1 MNPILVFLL
10 RLLLLLLAYSFV
22 GWIAFSIFTD
32 LRQGSAKSG
41 PVSFPLITLS
51 SQLDDHSNPKQFSMS
66 QVTIG
71 RDPASDY
78 PVDHPTISL
87 RHCRLSFHN
96 KQWWAED
103 LESTN
108 GSYLNNSQIDSP
120 TVLTDGDELHLGE
133 ICIKIHI
140 N

>member
-10 RLLLLLLAYSFV
+10 RLLLLLLAYSFM

-32 LRQGSAKSG
+32 LRQGSAKSV
-41 PVSFPLITLS
+41 PVSFPLVTLS

>member
-22 GWIAFSIFTD
+22 GWITYSIFTD
-32 LRQGSAKSG
+32 LKQGSAKSG
-41 PVSFPLITLS
+41 PMSIPLITLTS
-51 SQLDDHSNPKQFSMS
+51 ELDESSNPKQFSVS
-66 QVTIG
+66 QLTIG

-78 PVDHPTISL
+78 PVVHPTISL

-108 GSYLNNSQIDSP
+108 GSYLNDSQIDSP
-120 TVLTDGDELHLGE
+120 TVLTDGDQLRLGE
-133 ICIKIHI
+133 IYIKINI

>member
-1 MNPILVFLL
+1 MNPILVFVL

-22 GWIAFSIFTD
+22 GWVAYSIFTD
-32 LRQGSAKSG
+32 LRKGSVKSG
-41 PVSFPLITLS
+41 PVSFPLITLTS
-51 SQLDDHSNPKQFSMS
+51 ELEEISIPRQFSNSQL
-66 QVTIG
+66 TIG

-78 PVDHPTISL
+78 PIDHPTISL

-108 GSYLNNSQIDSP
+108 GSYLNESQIDSP
-120 TVLTDGDELHLGE
+120 TVLTDGDDLRLGE
-133 ICIKIHI
+133 ICIKINI